1 LKFVIG
7 SFSKFLNFFTI
18 FECFNFDTQNSFS
31 KKNGFFFQKKWINV
45 NRDASQTTTNR
56 RINNTGT
63 IMLNLSKNPVAFKN
77 VSDKNTARERLQ
89 RLRNRGSAAPA
100 KVTHQYAGAP
110 IFY

>member
-1 LKFVIG
+1 M
-7 SFSKFLNFFTI
+7 
-18 FECFNFDTQNSFS
+18 NSFF
-31 KKNGFFFQKKWINV
+31 KKIEFFFQKKWINV